1 MCASAEHRLK
11 CREME
16 FINYFEYVPKTRS
29 LIKEINRTCVL
40 KSPYAYVWVTAPRK
54 NHIRKRSDK
63 NMPCERCA
71 LIRGDNNIVLCVTIN
86 APES

>member
-16 FINYFEYVPKTRS
+16 SINYFEYVPKTRS
-29 LIKEINRTCVL
+29 HQRDKSNVRTLSQC
-40 KSPYAYVWVTAPRK
+40 AYVWVTAPRK